1 MPRAKSIPA
10 YRLHKPSGW
19 AVVTING
26 RDRYLGAH
34 GSPESRNAYDR
45 AIAEWLAAGRV
56 SPPATTPAAPAP
68 AAPALIRGPEP
79 AAVAAPEVTAG
90 YTVDELLI
98 AFLEHARTYYRR
110 PDGTPTSEY
119 DNFRDAARPL
129 QRLYGSTPAASFG
142 PLALKAVRQEM
153 IKLGWARTYVNKHV
167 GRIKRIFR
175 HATENEMVPP
185 ATYQGLQAVGG
196 LRAGRSD
203 ARETAPVLPVDEAVV
218 AATLPH
224 LSRQVKAMIELQ
236 LLTGMRPGEVVRVRP
251 ADLDTTGKLWQ
262 YRPAQHKT
270 AHHGHVRTI
279 YLGPKAQAVVAPF
292 LAGRP
297 PERPLFCPA
306 DAVAERRA
314 AVAARRRTPL
324 SCGNVAGSNRKR
336 KPRRVPGETYSVESY
351 HQAIRYA
358 CKRADRLARE
368 AAGPESAAAGG
379 RLVPLWHPNQLRH
392 SAATRLRKEFGLEAA
407 QVILGH
413 KTLLVTQVYAEK
425 NVAAAQR
432 VMADVG

>member
-26 RDRYLGAH
+26 RDLYLGAH
-34 GSPESRNAYDR
+34 GSAESRNAYDR

-56 SPPATTPAAPAP
+56 NTPAATPVPSPSAV
-68 AAPALIRGPEP
+68 IRGPEP
-79 AAVAAPEVTAG
+79 AATATVTIG
-90 YTVDELLI
+90 CTVDELLL
-98 AFLEHARTYYRR
+98 AFLDHARTYYRR
-110 PDGTPTSEY
+110 ADGTPTSEY
-119 DNFRDAARPL
+119 DNFRDAVRPL
-129 QRLYGSTPAASFG
+129 QRLYGPTPAAAFG

-153 IKLGWARTYVNKHV
+153 VKLGWARTYVNKHV
-167 GRIKRIFR
+167 GRVKRVFR

-185 ATYQGLQAVGG
+185 ATYQGLQAVAG

-224 LSRQVKAMIELQ
+224 LSRQVRAMVELQ
-236 LLTGMRPGEVVRVRP
+236 LLTGMRPGEVTRVRP
-251 ADLDTTGKLWQ
+251 ADLDRTGKLWL
-262 YRPAQHKT
+262 YRPSQHKT
-270 AHHGHVRTI
+270 AHHGHARTI

-292 LAGRP
+292 LVGRP
-297 PERPLFCPA
+297 PERPLFSPA

-314 AVAARRRTPL
+314 AAAARRTTPR

-336 KPRRVPGETYSVESY
+336 TPRRVPGETYSVESY
-351 HQAIRYA
+351 HQAVRNA

-368 AAGPESAAAGG
+368 TAGPEAAKAGG